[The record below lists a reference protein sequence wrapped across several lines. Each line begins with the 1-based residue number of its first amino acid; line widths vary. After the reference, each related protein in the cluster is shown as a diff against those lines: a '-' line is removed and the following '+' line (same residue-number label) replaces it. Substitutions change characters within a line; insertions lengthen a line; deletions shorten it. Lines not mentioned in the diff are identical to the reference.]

1 MLLEAATGKLRGEW
15 RCWGPQSRPGP
26 GAPPP
31 PLGGVPY
38 GVRVLSGGAGGG
50 GDLDGNLDLGGDLG
64 DLLGDLDLIFVAAAD
79 FPSDARHQYVHVLNG
94 AALSTRGGGA
104 HHARVS
110 SGGDGGARGG
120 GGGGDGDGGG
130 GSGGGGSGGGVDP
143 CVPLET
149 LRVDASSCVTPHELG
164 VDRRNGDVYLA
175 CVTAN
180 ASLGATRGLLRY
192 RLVARDRRAA
202 GSSAA
207 GSAAGAGAAVLVEAP
222 QPGRPVTLKGHL
234 KKVVRSY
241 F

>member
-1 MLLEAATGKLRGEW
+1 MLLEATTGKLRGEW
-15 RCWGPQSRPGP
+15 RCWGPQSGPGP
-26 GAPPP
+26 GAPP

-50 GDLDGNLDLGGDLG
+50 AGGGGNLDG

-79 FPSDARHQYVHVLNG
+79 FPSDARHQYVHVLSG
-94 AALSTRGGGA
+94 AALGTRGGGA

-234 KKVVRSY
+234 KKVVRS
-241 F
+241 

>member
-26 GAPPP
+26 GAPP

-110 SGGDGGARGG
+110 SG
-120 GGGGDGDGGG
+120 GDGGG

-234 KKVVRSY
+234 QKVARSY
-241 F
+241 A

>member
-15 RCWGPQSRPGP
+15 RCWGPQSGPGP
-26 GAPPP
+26 GAPP

-50 GDLDGNLDLGGDLG
+50 AGGGGNLDG

-79 FPSDARHQYVHVLNG
+79 FPSDARQQYVHVLSG
-94 AALSTRGGGA
+94 AALGTRGGGA

-234 KKVVRSY
+234 KKVVRS
-241 F
+241 

>member
-15 RCWGPQSRPGP
+15 RCWGPPSGPGP
-26 GAPPP
+26 GAPP

-50 GDLDGNLDLGGDLG
+50 AGGGGNLDG

-79 FPSDARHQYVHVLNG
+79 FPSDARHQYVHVLSG
-94 AALSTRGGGA
+94 AALGTRGGGA

-241 F
+241 Q

>member
-15 RCWGPQSRPGP
+15 RCWGPPSGPGP
-26 GAPPP
+26 GAPP

-50 GDLDGNLDLGGDLG
+50 AGGGGNLDG

-79 FPSDARHQYVHVLNG
+79 FPSDARHQYVHVLSG
-94 AALSTRGGGA
+94 AALGSRGGA

-110 SGGDGGARGG
+110 GDSDGDGGGGARGG
-120 GGGGDGDGGG
+120 GGDGSGDGDGD
-130 GSGGGGSGGGVDP
+130 GGSGGGVDP
-143 CVPLET
+143 CMPLET

-164 VDRRNGDVYLA
+164 VDRRSGDVYLA

-234 KKVVRSY
+234 KKVVRS
-241 F
+241 

>member
-15 RCWGPQSRPGP
+15 RCWGPPSGPGP
-26 GAPPP
+26 GAPP

-50 GDLDGNLDLGGDLG
+50 AGGGGNLDG

-79 FPSDARHQYVHVLNG
+79 FPSDARHQYVHVLSG
-94 AALSTRGGGA
+94 AALGTRGGGA

-241 F
+241 

>member
-15 RCWGPQSRPGP
+15 RCWGPQSGPGP
-26 GAPPP
+26 GAPP

-50 GDLDGNLDLGGDLG
+50 AGGGGNLDG

-79 FPSDARHQYVHVLNG
+79 FPSDARHQYVHVLSG
-94 AALSTRGGGA
+94 AALGTRGGGA

-110 SGGDGGARGG
+110 GDSDGDGGGGARGG
-120 GGGGDGDGGG
+120 GGDGSGDGDGD
-130 GSGGGGSGGGVDP
+130 GGSGGGVDP

>member
-15 RCWGPQSRPGP
+15 RCWGPQSGPGP
-26 GAPPP
+26 GAPP

-50 GDLDGNLDLGGDLG
+50 AGGGGNLDG

-79 FPSDARHQYVHVLNG
+79 FPSDARQQYVHVLSG
-94 AALSTRGGGA
+94 AALGTRGGGA

-241 F
+241 K

>member
-15 RCWGPQSRPGP
+15 RCWGPQSGPGP
-26 GAPPP
+26 GAPP

-38 GVRVLSGGAGGG
+38 GVRVLSGSAGGGAGGG
-50 GDLDGNLDLGGDLG
+50 GNLDG

-79 FPSDARHQYVHVLNG
+79 FPSDARHQYVHVLSG
-94 AALSTRGGGA
+94 AALGTRGGGA

-110 SGGDGGARGG
+110 GGGDGGARGG

-143 CVPLET
+143 CMPLET

-241 F
+241 K